1 MSSNGMGPKDRIQC
15 STARTKAIVLD
26 DNNVA
31 ICMPIAYAYVL
42 GIIARIFGDTLDDQM
57 ESRPIVTEL
66 TDAFLTLVT
75 VTRDG
80 QVPPGL
86 LREFLLTM
94 TRDGRVPP
102 GLLRELC
109 LLVTTFNETESATD
123 PNEFDWGD

>member
-1 MSSNGMGPKDRIQC
+1 MGPKDRIQC
-15 STARTKAIVLD
+15 STARTEAIVLD

-57 ESRPIVTEL
+57 ESKPIVTEL
-66 TDAFLTLVT
+66 TDAFVT
-75 VTRDG
+75 
-80 QVPPGL
+80 L
-86 LREFLLTM
+86 LR
-94 TRDGRVPP
+94 DCDPGQVPP

-109 LLVTTFNETESATD
+109 LLVTTFNEAGSATD